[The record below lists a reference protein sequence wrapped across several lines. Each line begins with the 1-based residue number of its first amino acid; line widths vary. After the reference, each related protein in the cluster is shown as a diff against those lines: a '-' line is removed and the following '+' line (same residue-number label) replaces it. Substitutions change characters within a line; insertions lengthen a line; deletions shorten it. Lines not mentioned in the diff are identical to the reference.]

1 MYVKRF
7 STFHWAC
14 SSLFSKKYCV
24 ACKKLTL
31 KVQINLSFVTPFE
44 DRHCILLFRYGDMA
58 HKLYSGFDIQDAFMS
73 TVVLINE
80 ESDVTGPVPIAVK
93 K

>member
-1 MYVKRF
+1 
-7 STFHWAC
+7 
-14 SSLFSKKYCV
+14 
-24 ACKKLTL
+24 
-31 KVQINLSFVTPFE
+31 
-44 DRHCILLFRYGDMA
+44 MA

-80 ESDVTGPVPIAVK
+80 VSDVTGPVPIAVK